1 MIEIKGIKEDRSNS
15 KNSKNKYLREKQIE
29 HREYQLKIAQ
39 ACASKNSLVVLP
51 TGLGKTIIGVYV
63 AAKILE
69 QFPPNSKIIVLAPT
83 RPLINQHYDSFRNLM
98 TIPEE
103 QFIVLTGKIAPEK
116 RVDLFRENQIIFY
129 TPQTLRNDLANR
141 KYTLESVC
149 LIIFDEAHHASGDYA
164 YTLIAD
170 EYVDQNPDGTIL
182 GLTAS
187 PGSTKEKIRVL
198 CKNLHVPL
206 ENIHTRTR
214 KDVDVKTYLKPM
226 DVYKIGVNLTELMEE
241 AYIAVQKLLEQ
252 RLQYLSQLGFLN
264 VKADSLRTKV
274 IRKDLLKLNAELV
287 RLVQG
292 DGDKT
297 GVYSALSVNAQGLIL
312 FHMIELIEQQG
323 LDVLLIYLTKVK
335 QDARKKTSS
344 KAVKILASDHMI
356 NSLYIELKKN
366 EDYYPE
372 KLVHPKF
379 YLLEKLLVQE
389 FEKNPPSR
397 VLVFVKLRDSVKNI
411 TNKLKLNAK
420 NLIKPARF
428 VGQSTKSKDDKG
440 MSQKKQLEILE
451 QFKRGTYN
459 VLVSTNVGEEGLDI
473 AECDLVIFYDV
484 VASEIRFI
492 QRKGRT
498 ARHREGKV
506 IILYCKNTHDEIY
519 MHIALN
525 KLKKMNFNLKSGKQL
540 KTSYDSSQTPVE
552 TIFEPRVTPRI
563 PKIIPEESKSEV
575 PKDPIPK
582 IPEVTE
588 VSIRSS
594 VPLEEVKKIN
604 SNQKQANL
612 QSYFQKTPSVN
623 EEKPVIAE
631 IQISRSFSVK
641 FGVRKKLQRDQI
653 PFEIVNSIIHINLFD
668 RVIIQVIDPHQF
680 EGDSLLKKITLLGKK
695 YNLIVSILDFVDFSE
710 DFPEEERLLKQKIK
724 SWGKLNDLQA
734 IPIDN
739 EEELY
744 FILKNIYL
752 HAKKEKKV
760 ESD

>member
-1 MIEIKGIKEDRSNS
+1 MIEIEGNNS
-15 KNSKNKYLREKQIE
+15 AKKPYLKEKQIE

-63 AAKILE
+63 AAKTLE
-69 QFPPNSKIIVLAPT
+69 KFPPKSKVIVLAPT
-83 RPLINQHYDSFRNLM
+83 RPLINQHYDSFRSLM

-103 QFIVLTGKIAPEK
+103 QFVVLTGKIPPEK
-116 RVDLFRENQIIFY
+116 RVDFFRENQIVFY

-170 EYVDQNPDGTIL
+170 KYKDQNPDGTIL

-187 PGSTKEKIRVL
+187 PGSTKEKIKVL

-226 DVYKIGVNLTELMEE
+226 DIYKIGVNLTELMED
-241 AYIAVQKLLEQ
+241 AYLSVQSLLEQ
-252 RLQYLSQLGFLN
+252 RLQYLSQLGFLS
-264 VKADSLRTKV
+264 VKSDKLYTKV

-287 RLVQG
+287 KLVQG

-312 FHMIELIEQQG
+312 FHMLELIEQQG

-335 QDARKKTSS
+335 QDARKKKSS
-344 KAVKILASDHMI
+344 KAVRILASDHRI
-356 NSLYIELKKN
+356 NQVFIELKKN
-366 EDYYPE
+366 EDLTPE
-372 KLVHPKF
+372 RLVHPKF
-379 YLLEKLLVQE
+379 YVLEKLLVQE
-389 FEKNPPSR
+389 FENNPPSR

-411 TNKLKLNAK
+411 VNKLKSRPDG
-420 NLIKPARF
+420 LIKPSRF

-440 MSQKKQLEILE
+440 LSQKKQLEILE
-451 QFKRGTYN
+451 QFKQGQYN

-506 IILYCKNTHDEIY
+506 IILYCKDTHDEIY
-519 MHIALN
+519 LHIALN
-525 KLKKMNFNLKSGKQL
+525 KLKKMSINLKGGKQL
-540 KTSYDSSQTPVE
+540 KNSYNNSQVPVE
-552 TIFEPRVTPRI
+552 TI
-563 PKIIPEESKSEV
+563 PEQRL
-575 PKDPIPK
+575 ITK
-582 IPEVTE
+582 IPEVSE
-588 VSIRSS
+588 VHK
-594 VPLEEVKKIN
+594 VPKVQLKEVKKIN
-604 SNQKQANL
+604 ADQKQANL
-612 QSYFQKTPSVN
+612 QSYFQKAPS
-623 EEKPVIAE
+623 EKKENLLNADIK
-631 IQISRSFSVK
+631 ISRSFSVK
-641 FGVRKKLQRDQI
+641 FGIRKKLQRDQI
-653 PFEIVNSIIHINLFD
+653 PFVIVNSIIHLNLFE
-668 RVIIQVIDPHQF
+668 RIIIQVIDPHQF
-680 EGDSLLKKITLLGKK
+680 VEDGLLKKITLLSKK
-695 YNLIVSILDFVDFSE
+695 YRLIISIFDFVDFKQV
-710 DFPEEERLLKQKIK
+710 FREEERLLKQKIK
-724 SWGKLNDLQA
+724 AWGEQNDLQA
-734 IPIDN
+734 ISIDN
-739 EEELY
+739 PEELY
-744 FILKNIYL
+744 FIVKNIYL
-752 HAKKEKKV
+752 HAKKEKKL
-760 ESD
+760 ESE

>member
-1 MIEIKGIKEDRSNS
+1 MIEIEERNSN

-63 AAKILE
+63 AAKTLE
-69 QFPPNSKIIVLAPT
+69 KFPPKSKVIVLAPT
-83 RPLINQHYDSFRNLM
+83 RPLINQHYDSFKNLM

-103 QFIVLTGKIAPEK
+103 QFVVLTGKIPPEK
-116 RVDLFRENQIIFY
+116 RVDFFRENQIIFY

-141 KYTLESVC
+141 KYTLERVC

-170 EYVDQNPDGTIL
+170 EYTDQNPDGTIL

-187 PGSTKEKIRVL
+187 PGATKEKIRVL

-226 DVYKIGVNLTELMEE
+226 DVYKIGVNLTELMED
-241 AYIAVQKLLEQ
+241 AYLSIQNLLEE
-252 RLQYLSQLGFLN
+252 RLQYLSQLGFLS
-264 VKADSLRTKV
+264 VKADKLFTKV
-274 IRKDLLKLNAELV
+274 IRKDLLKLNIELV

-312 FHMIELIEQQG
+312 FHMLELIEQQG
-323 LDVLLIYLTKVK
+323 LDVLLIYLTKIK
-335 QDARKKTSS
+335 QNARKKNSS
-344 KAVKILASDHMI
+344 KAVKILASDHRI
-356 NSLYIELKKN
+356 NQIFIELKKN

-372 KLVHPKF
+372 RLIHPKF
-379 YLLEKLLVQE
+379 YVLEKLLVQE
-389 FEKNPPSR
+389 FENNPPSR

-411 TNKLKLNAK
+411 TNKLKLNGK
-420 NLIKPARF
+420 NLIQPARF

-440 MSQKKQLEILE
+440 LSQKKQLEILE
-451 QFKRGTYN
+451 QFKQGQYN

-506 IILYCKNTHDEIY
+506 IILYCKNTHDETY

-525 KLKKMNFNLKSGKQL
+525 KLKKMNLNLKSGKQL
-540 KTSYDSSQTPVE
+540 KTSYNNSQAPVE
-552 TIFEPRVTPRI
+552 TIIDARLI
-563 PKIIPEESKSEV
+563 AEV
-575 PKDPIPK
+575 PLADM
-582 IPEVTE
+582 
-588 VSIRSS
+588 
-594 VPLEEVKKIN
+594 KKIKGTK
-604 SNQKQANL
+604 KQANL
-612 QSYFQKTPSVN
+612 QRYFQKTTIN
-623 EEKPVIAE
+623 EEKKHIATE
-631 IQISRSFSVK
+631 IKISQSFPVK

-653 PFEIVNSIIHINLFD
+653 PFEIAKSIIHLNLLD

-680 EGDSLLKKITLLGKK
+680 IEDALLKKIILLSKK
-695 YNLIVSILDFVDFSE
+695 YHLIVSIFDFVDFNE
-710 DFPEEERLLKQKIK
+710 EFREEERLLKQKVMN
-724 SWGKLNDLQA
+724 WGQKNDLQA

-739 EEELY
+739 SEELY

-752 HAKKEKKV
+752 HAKKEK
-760 ESD
+760 EGMSL

>member
-1 MIEIKGIKEDRSNS
+1 VIEIEERNNN

-63 AAKILE
+63 AANILGK
-69 QFPPNSKIIVLAPT
+69 FPPKTKVIVLAPT
-83 RPLINQHYDSFRNLM
+83 RPLINQHYDSFRSLM

-103 QFIVLTGKIAPEK
+103 QFVVLTGKIPPEK
-116 RVDLFRENQIIFY
+116 RVDFFRENQIIFY
-129 TPQTLRNDLANR
+129 TPQTLRNDLVNR

-170 EYVDQNPDGTIL
+170 EYIDQNPDGTIL

-187 PGSTKEKIRVL
+187 PGATKEKIKTL
-198 CKNLHVPL
+198 CKNLHIPL

-214 KDVDVKTYLKPM
+214 KDGDVKTYLKPM
-226 DVYKIGVNLTELMEE
+226 DVYKIGVNLTELMENI
-241 AYIAVQKLLEQ
+241 YLSIQSLLEE
-252 RLQYLSQLGFLN
+252 RLQYLSQLGFLS
-264 VKADSLRTKV
+264 VKADKLYIKV

-287 RLVQG
+287 KLVQG

-312 FHMIELIEQQG
+312 FHMLELIEQQG

-335 QDARKKTSS
+335 QDARKKNSS
-344 KAVKILASDHMI
+344 KAVKILASDHRI
-356 NSLYIELKKN
+356 NQIFIELKKN
-366 EDYYPE
+366 EDFYPE
-372 KLVHPKF
+372 RLIHPKF
-379 YLLEKLLVQE
+379 YVLEKLLVQE

-411 TNKLKLNAK
+411 TNKLKLNGK
-420 NLIKPARF
+420 NLIRPARF

-440 MSQKKQLEILE
+440 LSQKKQLEILD
-451 QFKRGTYN
+451 QFKQGHFN

-506 IILYCKNTHDEIY
+506 IILYCKGTHDEIY
-519 MHIALN
+519 MHIALS
-525 KLKKMNFNLKSGKQL
+525 KLKKMNVNLKSGNHL
-540 KTSYDSSQTPVE
+540 KTSYDSSQAPVE
-552 TIFEPRVTPRI
+552 TIHNARLI
-563 PKIIPEESKSEV
+563 
-575 PKDPIPK
+575 
-582 IPEVTE
+582 TE
-588 VSIRSS
+588 
-594 VPLEEVKKIN
+594 VPLEDVKKIN
-604 SNQKQANL
+604 GNQKQGNL
-612 QSYFQKTPSVN
+612 QSYIQKTPSAKK
-623 EEKPVIAE
+623 EKPKIAE

-641 FGVRKKLQRDQI
+641 FGIRKKLQRDQI
-653 PFEIVNSIIHINLFD
+653 PFAIVKSIIHLNLFD
-668 RVIIQVIDPHQF
+668 RVIIQVIEPHKF
-680 EGDSLLKKITLLGKK
+680 DGDLLLKKITLLGKK
-695 YNLIVSILDFVDFSE
+695 YHLIVSVFDFVDFNE
-710 DFPEEERLLKQKIK
+710 EFQEEERLLKQKIND
-724 SWGKLNDLQA
+724 WGKQNDIQA
-734 IPIDN
+734 ILIDN
-739 EEELY
+739 RQELY
-744 FILKNIYL
+744 FIVKNIYL
-752 HAKKEKKV
+752 HGKKKV
-760 ESD
+760 ESG